1 MKLTF
6 LDPGQLRTE
15 MMLQNIVESADGC
28 GGVVVTWADVAL
40 VWTAI
45 ETVSPRTESFGGRQI
60 DEASHRVTM
69 RHRGDVKPGQR
80 LVHVNKN
87 YRIQLV
93 ADADSTARYVTCYVL
108 EERP

>member
-15 MMLQNIVESADGC
+15 MTMQNAVETPDGS
-28 GGVVVTWADVAL
+28 GGFVVTWVDIAIVWCAIDAL
-40 VWTAI
+40 
-45 ETVSPRTESFGGRQI
+45 SPRTESFGGRQI

-69 RHRGDVKPGQR
+69 RYRGDVKPGQR
-80 LVHVNKN
+80 LVGQNAS
-87 YRIQLV
+87 YRIQLTS
-93 ADADSTARYVTCYVL
+93 DLDGTGRYLTCFML